1 MNTATIRV
9 LLVDD
14 HPIVRD
20 GISAMLATAAHID
33 VAGAAKSGL
42 EAVELTQQL
51 HPDVVIMD
59 IGLPDINGI
68 EVTRQLSLCQPE
80 SRVIVLTVYDN
91 REYILRAARWVPV
104 DIW

>member
-1 MNTATIRV
+1 MSTATIRI

-33 VAGAAKSGL
+33 VAGAATNGL